1 VKIRTVA
8 SGVAALTLA
17 GLAVPAALTGSAS
30 ATTTLTPTITACKP
44 APATLGK
51 TLTIEGTGLK
61 GATAVEIGKVSFEA
75 PFKADSRTKIKVALP
90 KKIKGVKNG
99 PGNVTVTGAT
109 STIVSNSFSCTFQ
122 KAPAKN
128 HKK

>member
-1 VKIRTVA
+1 MKIRTVA

-17 GLAVPAALTGSAS
+17 GLAVPAALSGSAS
-30 ATTTLTPTITACKP
+30 ATATLTPAITACKP
-44 APATLGK
+44 GPATLGK

-61 GATAVEIGKVSFEA
+61 GATVVTIGKLSLDA
-75 PFKADSRTKIKVALP
+75 PFKADSRTKIKVVLP
-90 KKIKGVKNG
+90 KKIKGLKNYA
-99 PGNVTVTGAT
+99 GNVTVTGAT
-109 STIVSNSFSCTFQ
+109 STAFSNTISCTFQ